1 LCYTKANNCIFKIYD
16 DVFIDHWQ
24 WTMNSSGRPH
34 SLTSAAAA
42 ALDVRALL
50 VMRTSHSIEKKNK
63 NFVVFQQQLA
73 NDGHNSPP
81 PLSSSSTNCCVVV
94 LCGSQFAFMFLSVAA
109 AATAAATAPVAIN
122 WIEINKN
129 SAPSPIPS
137 LGRVHYKTHNC

>member
-34 SLTSAAAA
+34 SLTTA

-73 NDGHNSPP
+73 NDGHISPRPSPP
-81 PLSSSSTNCCVVV
+81 LQPTVV
-94 LCGSQFAFMFLSVAA
+94 LLFCVDHSLRLCFCQFQQQQQQRQLQS
-109 AATAAATAPVAIN
+109 T
-122 WIEINKN
+122 
-129 SAPSPIPS
+129 
-137 LGRVHYKTHNC
+137 G